1 MALNQITKI
10 RLPDGREVAFVDWT
24 DRPLFSTIEV
34 LHGAAVQRMDF
45 FQYVVGDNVP
55 AYAPVAITAQRTAN
69 ELDTNLATPGSLAS
83 TEEFMVYAIKPE
95 VFRRQVADEAN
106 PDFAAPAALVNESN
120 EPAAT
125 PLMYSILNHR
135 TTLNLEIS
143 QKVYAS
149 AGFGYFNSGFG
160 PVGESSIDATPGR
173 GDPIGNNGLQ
183 TQEAVRSYV
192 IPMHIGGQEKFR
204 VFLKYVDDGTG
215 NGLEIGQE
223 MPQSVEAART
233 PDLQRFA
240 RIRVYLDGLY
250 KRPTS

>member
-1 MALNQITKI
+1 MPINQITKI

-45 FQYVVGDNVP
+45 FQYIVGDNVP
-55 AYAPVAITAQRTAN
+55 AYAPVAVTAQRTAN
-69 ELDTNLATPGSLAS
+69 DLDTNLATPGSLAS
-83 TEEFMVYAIKPE
+83 TEEFMVYAMKPE
-95 VFRRQVADEAN
+95 VFRRQVSNADL
-106 PDFAAPAALVNESN
+106 PDFASPAALVNESN

-125 PLMYSILNHR
+125 PLMYSVLNHR

-160 PVGESSIDATPGR
+160 PVGASSIDDTSTR

-204 VFLKYVDDGTG
+204 VFMKYVDDGTG

-223 MPQSVEAART
+223 MPRAGEAARV
-233 PDLQRFA
+233 PDTTRYV
-240 RIRVYLDGLY
+240 RIRIYMDGLY